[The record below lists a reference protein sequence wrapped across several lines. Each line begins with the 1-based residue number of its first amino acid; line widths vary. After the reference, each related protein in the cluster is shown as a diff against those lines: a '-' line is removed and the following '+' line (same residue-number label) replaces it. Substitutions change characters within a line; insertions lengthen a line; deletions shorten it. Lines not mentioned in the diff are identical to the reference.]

1 MIEKLKPLNVMKLTF
16 YSTPGH
22 GYLRVPKS
30 TFVKCGGDPNKISGF
45 SGQDLTTLY
54 LEEDCD
60 AGYFLELLES
70 KGIEFKIESKYVNS
84 VSNTHNY
91 EPKLFGCRLID
102 GERIVLYDDS
112 VGTIKNVGSQIL
124 VEVGYMRYRLPKS
137 NPYKYVKAVL

>member
-1 MIEKLKPLNVMKLTF
+1 MKLTF

-30 TFVKCGGDPNKISGF
+30 TFVKCGGDPKEISGF

-60 AGYFLELLES
+60 ASYFLNLLES

-84 VSNTHNY
+84 VSVTHNY
-91 EPKLFGCRLID
+91 EPKLFGCRLMT
-102 GERIVLYDDS
+102 GERIRLYNDS
-112 VGTIKNVGSQIL
+112 IGVIENVRGRIL
-124 VEVGYMRYRLPKS
+124 VEVNGTKYRLPKT
-137 NPYKYVKAVL
+137 NPYRYIKEVL